1 MTVIAVAGK
10 GGTGKTLVSALLINF
25 ISEKTSSLLAVD
37 ADPDSNLP
45 EALGVADEIRKTLGD
60 IRELFQVS
68 RDEMGTMNKEQWL
81 EGKIYAEAICECP
94 RYDLL
99 VMGRPEG
106 EGCYCFANSLL
117 RGVLKRLMRHY
128 DYIVI
133 DTEAGLEHFSRKT
146 IDSADYII
154 IVTDMS
160 RKGLATAKRIK
171 ELAEELKL
179 NFRKIFLIA
188 NRITSR
194 EAEETIRKFAD
205 EEGIELLAVLPYDE
219 NVAEVDLRG
228 DPVTEIDHNSE
239 VYRRMKEVSDFFLSL
254 PVEAR

>member
-10 GGTGKTLVSALLINF
+10 GGTGKTLVSALLVNF
-25 ISEKTSSLLAVD
+25 ISENTTSVLAVD

-45 EALGVADEIRKTLGD
+45 EALGVADEVRKTLGE

-171 ELAEELKL
+171 ELAKELKL
-179 NFRKIFLIA
+179 NFREIYLVA
-188 NRITSR
+188 NRVTSK
-194 EAEETIRKFAD
+194 EAENTIREFAY
-205 EEGIELLAVLPYDE
+205 EEGIEVLAVLPYDE
-219 NVAEVDLRG
+219 SVAEVDLRG
-228 DPVTEIDHNSE
+228 EPVTAIDKDSE
-239 VYRRMKEVSDFFLSL
+239 VYKRMKEVSNFILRL

>member
-10 GGTGKTLVSALLINF
+10 GGTGKTLVSALLVNF
-25 ISEKTSSLLAVD
+25 ISEKTNSLLAVD

-45 EALGVADEIRKTLGD
+45 EALGVENQLKKTLGE

-171 ELAEELKL
+171 ELASELKL
-179 NFRKIFLIA
+179 NFKKIFLIA
-188 NRITSR
+188 NRITS
-194 EAEETIRKFAD
+194 EDAERTIREFAK
-205 EEGIELLAVLPYDE
+205 EEGLELLAVLPYD
-219 NVAEVDLRG
+219 NSVAEVDLRG
-228 DPVTEIDHNSE
+228 DPVSEIDKNSE
-239 VYRRMKEVSDFFLSL
+239 VYRKMREVASLMLNLSA
-254 PVEAR
+254 EAR

>member
-1 MTVIAVAGK
+1 
-10 GGTGKTLVSALLINF
+10 
-25 ISEKTSSLLAVD
+25 
-37 ADPDSNLP
+37 
-45 EALGVADEIRKTLGD
+45 
-60 IRELFQVS
+60 
-68 RDEMGTMNKEQWL
+68 MGTMNKEQWL

-171 ELAEELKL
+171 ELASELKL
-179 NFRKIFLIA
+179 NFKKIFLIA
-188 NRITSR
+188 NRIAS
-194 EAEETIRKFAD
+194 EDAERTIREFAK
-205 EEGIELLAVLPYDE
+205 EEGLELLAVLPYD
-219 NVAEVDLRG
+219 NSVAEVDLRG
-228 DPVTEIDHNSE
+228 DPVSEIDKNSE
-239 VYRRMKEVSDFFLSL
+239 VYRKMREVASLMLNLSA
-254 PVEAR
+254 EAR